1 MKKKRLYLIDGN
13 SYIHR
18 AFHALPILTN
28 SRGKVVNAVYGF
40 TRMLLKL
47 IKNETPDYIAVCFD
61 YPAPTFRHIQ
71 YKEYKSTRK
80 ETPQDLKS
88 QMPIARQVVDALNI
102 KMFEKQGYEA
112 DDLIGT
118 VVHKCI
124 NEDIDIVIVT
134 GDKDALQLVSN
145 QVRVLNESKNILF
158 DREKVR
164 ETIGISP
171 EEITDYMGLVGDKT
185 DNIPGVRGVG
195 PKTAIELIKKL
206 GSLEN
211 VYQNLS
217 QIQDRISEKLISG
230 KEDSFLSRDLAIIK
244 RDAPVDFELDECK
257 LKSVFREKLIE
268 LFTDLEFNSLLDQL
282 IEEEDDNSIQ
292 YKVLSNERDIS
303 RFISKLKGIE
313 YLSIKIEATDT
324 HPMDTEVKGI
334 SFGLDVGESY
344 YIPLG
349 DPDFKSKNSLERSTI
364 LERLTPFLEDERIK
378 KCGHNIKV
386 IFMIL
391 KRFGITLK
399 GIYFDSMIAAYL
411 LNPSKQR
418 YAIEDIALEYLHIKI
433 GSSYSTPKG
442 KSDRSLN
449 QDRDQEKVLSF
460 LCREACVILRLK
472 DVMLHLI
479 EERELGPLYYK
490 VEIPLVEVLAH
501 MEMLGVLVDVKLLE
515 RLSVDLGKRLVKL
528 ESRIYKESG
537 EKFNINSPKQLS
549 FVLFEKLQL
558 PVIKRIKTGFS
569 TSEEV
574 LLELAKIH
582 PLPAMLME
590 YRQLQKLKS
599 VYIDALP
606 RLVNPVTG
614 RIHTSFNQTITA
626 TGRLSSTDPNLQNI
640 PVKTELGRD
649 VRRAFI
655 PEKGFKFLSADY
667 SQIDLRVLAHI
678 SSDKKLKDAFRNDQ
692 DVHRITAKE
701 IFGVEE
707 RDVDEKMRET
717 AKRVNFGL
725 SYGMTPYGLS
735 KDLGIPQ
742 EEAARYIDSYFT
754 KYKGVSAYIDKIIK
768 EAKDAGYVNTLLNR
782 RRYIPEL
789 NSNNGNLRSMGE
801 RIALNTPIQGSSSDI
816 IKVAMV
822 NLHNRINEKNLR
834 YRLLIQVHDELIF
847 EIPED
852 KINEARKLIKA
863 EMEKAI
869 SLDVPLVASVKTGDN
884 WGDLV

>member
-1 MKKKRLYLIDGN
+1 MQKKRLYVIDGN
-13 SYIHR
+13 SYVHR

-28 SRGKVVNAVYGF
+28 SRGQVVNAVYGF
-40 TRMLLKL
+40 TKMLMKL
-47 IKNETPDYIAVCFD
+47 IKNEGPDYMAVCFD

-71 YKEYKSTRK
+71 YREYKSTRK
-80 ETPQDLKS
+80 ETPPELKS

-102 KMFEKQGYEA
+102 GMFEKKGYEA

-118 VVHKCI
+118 IVHKCI
-124 NEDIDIVIVT
+124 NEDIEIVVVT
-134 GDKDALQLVSN
+134 GDKDALQLVSS
-145 QVRVLNESKNILF
+145 QVKVLNEQKNILF
-158 DREKVR
+158 DKEKVR
-164 ETIGISP
+164 EIMGIDP
-171 EEITDYMGLVGDKT
+171 EEITDYMGLMGDKT
-185 DNIPGVRGVG
+185 DNIPGVRGIG
-195 PKTAIELIKKL
+195 PKTAMELIKKS
-206 GSLEN
+206 GNLESI
-211 VYQNLS
+211 YQNLS
-217 QIQDRISEKLISG
+217 RIQDNISEKLVSG
-230 KEDSFLSRDLAIIK
+230 RDDSFLSRDLATVK
-244 RDAPVDFELDECK
+244 KDAPIDFELDECK
-257 LKSVFREKLIE
+257 LKPVSREKLIE
-268 LFTDLEFNSLLDQL
+268 LFSDLEFNSLLDKL
-282 IEEEDDNSIQ
+282 IEEEDDKSIH
-292 YKVLSNERDIS
+292 YKVLSTDKDLS
-303 RFISKLKGIE
+303 RFISKLKGID

-324 HPMDTEVKGI
+324 HPMNAEVRGI
-334 SFGLDVGESY
+334 SLGLNMGESY

-349 DPDFKSKNSLERSTI
+349 DPDFKSKNSLERSSI
-364 LERLTPFLEDERIK
+364 LERLRPFLEDEGIK
-378 KCGHNIKV
+378 KCGHNIKF
-386 IFMIL
+386 IFIAL
-391 KRFGITLK
+391 KRFDITLK

-418 YAIEDIALEYLHIKI
+418 YSIGDIALEYLHIKM
-433 GSSYSTPKG
+433 GSSNNVPKK
-442 KSDRSLN
+442 KSNGALE
-449 QDRDQEKVLSF
+449 QDGNQEKVLSF
-460 LCREACVILRLK
+460 LCREVCVVLRLR
-472 DVMLHLI
+472 DVMLRFI
-479 EERELGPLYYK
+479 EERKLGLLYYE

-501 MEMLGVLVDVKLLE
+501 MEMWGVLVDVKSLE
-515 RLSVDLGKRLVKL
+515 RLSVDLGKRLSNL

-606 RLVNPVTG
+606 RLVNPVTK

-640 PVKTELGRD
+640 PVKTELGRN

-655 PEKGFKFLSADY
+655 PEKGFKFLSVDY

-678 SSDKKLKDAFRNDQ
+678 SGDKKLRDAFKNNQ

-707 RDVDEKMRET
+707 EDVNEVMRET

-725 SYGMTPYGLS
+725 SYGMTPHGLS

-742 EEAARYIDSYFT
+742 EEATRYIDSYFA
-754 KYKGVSAYIDKIIK
+754 KYKGVATYIEKVIK
-768 EAKDAGYVNTLLNR
+768 EARDEGYVNTLLNR
-782 RRYIPEL
+782 RRYIPEI
-789 NSNNGNLRSMGE
+789 NSKNGNLRSMGE

-822 NLHNRINEKNLR
+822 NLYNRIKEKRLR

-852 KINEARKLIKA
+852 EINEAKKLIKA

-869 SLDVPLVASVKTGDN
+869 SLDIPLVALVKTGEN
-884 WGDLV
+884 WSDLV